1 MKIMLNNRQE
11 ELDQESLTLSEL
23 IALKSFSFRLLVT
36 KVNGKLVKKE
46 DRNST
51 MINEGDQVAI
61 IHMISG
67 G

>member
-11 ELDQESLTLSEL
+11 EIDGESLTLTEL
-23 IALKSFSFRLLVT
+23 IELKSFSFRLLVT
-36 KVNGKLVKKE
+36 KVNGKLIKKE
-46 DRNST
+46 ERNDT
-51 MINEGDQVAI
+51 LVRDGDQVAI